1 MIEQISDARQT
12 SEHTVARGPFR
23 LDEFNLYRFW
33 FSVRNVF
40 FPMRTELAQW
50 KIELVDT
57 SSWQICCDRQA
68 KCVEV
73 ADRVFADR
81 NDLRATLVLATIVS
95 RSGRDSMDLW
105 LDDIARVAEM
115 AAFIRHSEL
124 AARIRAMHQ
133 AMLERQ
139 IEIAFNNQTGLVHC
153 RVGGL
158 SVDSPQQ
165 DLHSPDPLFDD
176 TLASGSFSK
185 LLAKEIAKHPAG
197 IIKRKTVA

>member
-12 SEHTVARGPFR
+12 NEQAVSRGPFR

-40 FPMRTELAQW
+40 FPMRAELAQW
-50 KIELVDT
+50 RIGLVDT

-68 KCVEV
+68 KRVEI
-73 ADRVFADR
+73 ADRLFADR

-105 LDDIARVAEM
+105 LDDSARVAEM

-124 AARIRAMHQ
+124 ATQIRAMHQ
-133 AMLERQ
+133 AILERQ

-153 RVGGL
+153 RFNEI
-158 SVDSPQQ
+158 SIDSTQQ
-165 DLHSPDPLFDD
+165 DSESPDPLFDD

-197 IIKRKTVA
+197 IDKSKTVA